1 MLKKAPNFVLGR
13 SHRSTYG
20 KKYASRLSLPPA
32 LLDDLFE
39 HTGAGRAWVFLLLLL
54 AASGFGGCAGS
65 PARHAGDPV
74 GYVERGGASW
84 YGPGVHG
91 NRTANG
97 GRDDMHP
104 LTAAPR
110 PPPLAAP

>member
-39 HTGAGRAWVFLLLLL
+39 HPGAGRAWVFLLLLL
-54 AASGFGGCAGS
+54 AASGFGGGAGS

-74 GYVERGGASW
+74 GYVERGGASL
-84 YGPGVHG
+84 YGPRFYRH
-91 NRTANG
+91 RTAHWG
-97 GRDDMHP
+97 QVRLAPPD
-104 LTAAPR
+104 AAP
-110 PPPLAAP
+110 P